1 MTVQRFA
8 SATEADRHDLAYWQ
22 AIPVE
27 ERIALVWQLSLE
39 QWELATGERYEP
51 GRHRS
56 VESIHRPSASSA
68 DLKDLADVEGLE
80 EF

>member
-8 SATEADRHDLAYWQ
+8 SSAEADRHDLVYWQ

-27 ERIALVWQLSLE
+27 DRIELVWQLSLE
-39 QWELATGERYEP
+39 QWQLATGKPYEP

-56 VESIHRPSASSA
+56 VVTIHRREGPSPA
-68 DLKDLADVEGLE
+68 
-80 EF
+80 